1 MSVYSDI
8 ITDLF
13 RKTVISVVQNFRNYL
28 SVHTVINVLQSIIN
42 DISNDDNNAQSITQN
57 TQTIE
62 EITCTGC
69 LEGQPNQQAHMDIGG
84 CMYEEF

>member
-13 RKTVISVVQNFRNYL
+13 RKTVIGVVQNFRNYL

-42 DISNDDNNAQSITQN
+42 DISNDDNN
-57 TQTIE
+57 E

-84 CMYEEF
+84 CMYEEL

>member
-13 RKTVISVVQNFRNYL
+13 RKTVIGVVHNFRSYI
-28 SVHTVINVLQSIIN
+28 STENVVNILQNIIQE
-42 DISNDDNNAQSITQN
+42 ISNDENNLQN
-57 TQTIE
+57 DA

-69 LEGQPNQQAHMDIGG
+69 LEEQPNQQAHMGIGG
-84 CMYEEF
+84 CMYEEL